1 MISDERKAVL
11 QKFFEKYKNKCLA
24 LRNWLQRMNKDF
36 SLIDALDCIYDAAE
50 GKVTVM
56 DDMITRLTDK
66 KKLFGRGHVQG
77 NERMTSNNIDI
88 RRNADG
94 RLELFGYSEDVP
106 LTLKGQHA
114 AVNPNIVRKDG
125 QVSKV
130 YRNMLERMVDIG
142 AWVRKRYPS
151 AHPVYIARLVDS
163 IRRYTAE
170 HKVSAGYVCGLIDK
184 GKLMF
189 DSDDNIVQSK
199 NESVTHKRRNVIISE
214 KMVKLLE
221 ETNKMTEYRFTSNMR
236 FFIRNLLVDPINAQV
251 PPDFSQRGYTKSRL
265 IQILINNGLLE
276 KHNTLSDTDENGQPK
291 PVTMLVKYGTPN
303 DETQPKSPGYRAPE
317 SGFARKLKKLYIKM
331 FERNVPAPMKKKTE
345 ENLMEDGEG
354 GVVMGG
360 ATTADSSGSFV
371 TALSGIQRRKM
382 PTQEATTTAIL
393 DKNTFDAPVL
403 GDDETLARHNGVG
416 GSVSVNHAK

>member
-1 MISDERKAVL
+1 
-11 QKFFEKYKNKCLA
+11 
-24 LRNWLQRMNKDF
+24 
-36 SLIDALDCIYDAAE
+36 
-50 GKVTVM
+50 
-56 DDMITRLTDK
+56 
-66 KKLFGRGHVQG
+66 
-77 NERMTSNNIDI
+77 
-88 RRNADG
+88 
-94 RLELFGYSEDVP
+94 
-106 LTLKGQHA
+106 
-114 AVNPNIVRKDG
+114 
-125 QVSKV
+125 
-130 YRNMLERMVDIG
+130 MLERMVDIG

-151 AHPVYIARLVDS
+151 AHPVYIVRLVDS

-170 HKVSAGYVCGLIDK
+170 HKVSAGYVCNLIDK

-199 NESVTHKRRNVIISE
+199 NESIVHKRRNIIISE

-221 ETNKMTEYRFTSNMR
+221 DANKMTEYRFTSNMR

-251 PPDFSQRGYTKSRL
+251 PPEFSQRGYTKSRL

-291 PVTMLVKYGTPN
+291 PVTMLVKYSTP
-303 DETQPKSPGYRAPE
+303 DEDKDQTRPKSPEYRVPE

-331 FERNVPAPMKKKTE
+331 FERNVPTPMKKKSE
-345 ENLMEDGEG
+345 EKLMEDGEG
-354 GVVMGG
+354 GGAMMGG
-360 ATTADSSGSFV
+360 ATTADSSGQFM

-416 GSVSVNHAK
+416 GSVSINHAK